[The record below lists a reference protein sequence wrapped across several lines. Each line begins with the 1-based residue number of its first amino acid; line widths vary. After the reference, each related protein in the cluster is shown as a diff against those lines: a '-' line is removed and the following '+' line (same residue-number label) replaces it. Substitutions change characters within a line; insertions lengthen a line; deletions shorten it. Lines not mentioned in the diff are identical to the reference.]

1 MAKVKTGNMGFPVPI
16 CIVGTM
22 VKGKANYATYG
33 SFGLLSP
40 RPKNYVYIGSQAS
53 RYTNIGIRENGY
65 FSVNIPSV
73 EQMQKTDY
81 VGLVSGHATDKS
93 TVFKSFFGS
102 LAAAPLIEECPVNL
116 ACKLIRSLDDIPDRD
131 IFFGE
136 VLETY
141 VDDKYISGGVL
152 DFKKINPLLFTMN
165 GPGSASYWKLG
176 EAVGAAYK
184 EGKTL
189 VKPLYDEY
197 HG

>member
-22 VKGKANYATYG
+22 VNGKANYATYG

-40 RPKNYVYIGSQAS
+40 RPKNYIYIGSQAA
-53 RYTNIGIRENGY
+53 RYTNIGIKATGY

-81 VGLVSGHATDKS
+81 VGLVSGRNTDKS
-93 TVFKSFFGS
+93 PVFKSFFGS
-102 LAAAPLIEECPVNL
+102 IDTAPMIEECPVNM
-116 ACKLIRSLDDIPDRD
+116 ACKLIRTATDLPDRD

-141 VDDKYISGGVL
+141 VNEECISEGML
-152 DFKKINPLLFTMN
+152 DFTKINPILFTMN

-176 EAVGAAYK
+176 EVVGAAYK
-184 EGKTL
+184 EGQALIKR
-189 VKPLYDEY
+189 
-197 HG
+197 

>member
-1 MAKVKTGNMGFPVPI
+1 MAKVRTGSMGFPVPI

-22 VKGKANYATYG
+22 VNGKANYATYG

-53 RYTNIGIRENGY
+53 RYTNIGIKETGY

-81 VGLVSGHATDKS
+81 VGLVSGRNTDKS

-102 LAAAPLIEECPVNL
+102 IDKAPLREAPMIEECPVNMV
-116 ACKLIRSLDDIPDRD
+116 CKLIKTATDIPDRD
-131 IFFGE
+131 IYFGE

-141 VDDKYISGGVL
+141 VEEKFLSEGRL
-152 DFKKINPLLFTMN
+152 DFTKINPLLFTMN

-184 EGKTL
+184 EGQALMKR
-189 VKPLYDEY
+189 
-197 HG
+197 

>member
-1 MAKVKTGNMGFPVPI
+1 MAKVKSSNLAFPVPI

-53 RYTNIGIRENGY
+53 RYTNIGVKENGY

-81 VGLVSGHATDKS
+81 VGLVSGRNTDKS
-93 TVFKSFFGS
+93 KVFKSFFGS
-102 LAAAPLIEECPVNL
+102 FDMAPMIEECPVNML
-116 ACKLIRSLDDIPDRD
+116 CKLIKTATDLPDRD
-131 IFFGE
+131 IYFGE

-141 VDDKYISGGVL
+141 VEEKYLFEGRL
-152 DFKKINPLLFTMN
+152 DFTKINPLLFTMN

-184 EGKTL
+184 EGQALIKR
-189 VKPLYDEY
+189 
-197 HG
+197 

>member
-16 CIVGTM
+16 CIVGTL
-22 VKGKANYATYG
+22 VNGKANYATYG

-53 RYTNIGIRENGY
+53 RYTNIGIKENGY

-73 EQMQKTDY
+73 EQIQKTDY
-81 VGLVSGHATDKS
+81 VGLVSGRNTDKS

-102 LAAAPLIEECPVNL
+102 IDKAPMIEECPVNM
-116 ACKLIRSLDDIPDRD
+116 ACKLIRTATDLPDRD
-131 IFFGE
+131 IYFGE

-141 VDDKYISGGVL
+141 VDEKYVVEGRL
-152 DFKKINPLLFTMN
+152 DFTKINPLLFTMN

-184 EGKTL
+184 EGQALIK
-189 VKPLYDEY
+189 K
-197 HG
+197 